1 MSVAIALA
9 VLSLCVIRLRQPA
22 HYLIYPFAVVS
33 VIPFWLI
40 EQRYYMPVFTL
51 FMLFRESASPRVERA
66 LLATSVVIALY
77 LFAGV
82 VGGQSFL

>member
-1 MSVAIALA
+1 MTGVTVTAAPHTHGSAG
-9 VLSLCVIRLRQPA
+9 SGG
-22 HYLIYPFAVVS
+22 S
-33 VIPFWLI
+33 GSGSPFWLI

-51 FMLFRESASPRVERA
+51 FMLFRESASPRVERV